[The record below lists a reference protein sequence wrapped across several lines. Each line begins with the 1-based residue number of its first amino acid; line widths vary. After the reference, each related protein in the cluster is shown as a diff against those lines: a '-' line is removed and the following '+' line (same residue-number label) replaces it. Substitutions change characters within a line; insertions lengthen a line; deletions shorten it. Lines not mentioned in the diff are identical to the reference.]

1 MLGFLPNMSI
11 DDIARR
17 EVDQNDLDQ
26 YGRGFDDTKRGAFNW
41 QDQFGAF
48 LAGGT
53 KEDVLKR
60 AQEIRNTKLRNQYND
75 KGELTRTALGRRGL
89 EATYTGVEG
98 KSEKQIQQAQA
109 QDEFRL
115 KAYQNL
121 AATKGYTP
129 GLVSPSADVIDIN
142 TATRN
147 LLEKAERERKQEA
160 KDEKAAEIRREQQRF
175 DTNRSDRLTEQ
186 ANTLAFQRD
195 QMMLEDR
202 RYNERLER
210 EFQLRRK
217 ESLMQMMQGLASL
230 GAAFAM

>member
-1 MLGFLPNMSI
+1 MLGFLPGMSI

-17 EVDQNDLDQ
+17 EVDQGDLDQ
-26 YGRGFDDTKRGAFNW
+26 YGKGFDDTKRGAFNW
-41 QDQFGAF
+41 QDQVGAF

-53 KEDVLKR
+53 KEDVLRR
-60 AQEIRNTKLRNQYND
+60 AQEIRNTKLRNQYSD
-75 KGELTRTALGRRGL
+75 EGELTRTALSGRGL
-89 EATYTGVEG
+89 TPTYTGVEG

-109 QDEFRL
+109 QDEARL
-115 KAYQNL
+115 RAYQNL

-142 TATRN
+142 AATRN
-147 LLEKAERERKQEA
+147 LLEKTERERKQEA
-160 KDEKAAEIRREQQRF
+160 KDEKAAAIRREQQRF

-217 ESLMQMMQGLASL
+217 ESIMQMMQGLASL